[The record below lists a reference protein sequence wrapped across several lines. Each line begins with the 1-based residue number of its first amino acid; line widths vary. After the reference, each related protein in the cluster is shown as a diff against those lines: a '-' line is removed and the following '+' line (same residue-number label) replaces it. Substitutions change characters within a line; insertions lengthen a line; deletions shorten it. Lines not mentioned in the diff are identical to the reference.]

1 MARGGCGSAAGAR
14 CAWKCSPG
22 ERPNRCSSTAKWRGR
37 RRSKRASCPAPSP
50 CWWMRRPCRED
61 SGPMP
66 DSVLLI
72 DDDESVLRAIGA
84 YLEKLGAE
92 VHREASGQAGIETFE
107 RVRPDVV
114 ILDLHLPD
122 AGGLEVL
129 ERLKTQGAS
138 VILLTGHG
146 DIDTAVRAMQLGAE
160 HFLTKPVDMTHL
172 AAAAAR
178 VSEKVRLARQN
189 ALLRA
194 RDHEGEGLD
203 SLGVSPAMRELARQI
218 ELLAASD
225 RSTVLLAGESGTGK
239 GWAAR
244 IVHHLSPR
252 SRGPFVEVNC
262 GGLSATFLD
271 SELFGHEKG
280 AFTDAKERKQGL
292 FELADGGTIFLDEIG
307 ELAPELQP
315 ELLKVLDTKTFRR
328 LGGTREMT
336 VNVRLIAATNRD
348 LASDI
353 QAGRFRED
361 LYYRLSVMPLKLPPV
376 RERSRED
383 RPALVARL
391 LLDLGPQMPG
401 CPSGCSA
408 EALDRLLSAPWP
420 GNVREMRNV
429 LERAMILAR
438 GAAQIG
444 VEHLPA
450 DLRKGGGG
458 VGGGGGGG
466 AGERRHAALTLA
478 DVERQQIERAL
489 RFHGGNRTRA
499 AHELGISRAT
509 LINKI
514 KAYALDL

>member
-1 MARGGCGSAAGAR
+1 MA
-14 CAWKCSPG
+14 
-22 ERPNRCSSTAKWRGR
+22 ET
-37 RRSKRASCPAPSP
+37 
-50 CWWMRRPCRED
+50 
-61 SGPMP
+61 
-66 DSVLLI
+66 VLLV
-72 DDDESVLRAIGA
+72 DDDADVVRAVGD
-84 YLEKLGAE
+84 Y
-92 VHREASGQAGIETFE
+92 FE
-107 RVRPDVV
+107 RLGYEVAREGTGEGGMAAFQRLRPDVV

-122 AGGLEVL
+122 VGGLDVL
-129 ERLKTQGAS
+129 ERLRPQGAS
-138 VILLTGHG
+138 VILLTGQG
-146 DIDTAVRAMQLGAE
+146 DIETAVRAMQLGAE

-172 AAAAAR
+172 AAATAR
-178 VSEKVRLARQN
+178 VAEKVRLTRQN

-218 ELLAASD
+218 ELLSASD

-315 ELLKVLDTKTFRR
+315 KLLKVLDTKTFRR

-383 RPALVARL
+383 RLALLTRI

-401 CPSGCSA
+401 CPSACSA

-429 LERAMILAR
+429 VERAMILAR

-458 VGGGGGGG
+458 GGGGGGG
-466 AGERRHAALTLA
+466 SGERRHTALTLA

-499 AHELGISRAT
+499 ALELGISRAT

-514 KAYALDL
+514 KAYALHL